1 LVSPHLFAARART
14 HRARDW
20 EDAVVLFRWLLAVAV
35 ALGLVLSP
43 AVAQDY
49 PSRPVKILVG
59 FGPGGLGDIVTRSV
73 AQKLSTQLGQP
84 FVIENMPGAGGIT
97 AAATA
102 ARSQPDGHTLLL
114 VSGQNATAPLVF
126 KSLPFNP
133 STDFRMVSTL
143 SNFDFIIVVDR
154 ASPLRSITDLV
165 AAAKSA
171 PGRFNFGTISSGSL
185 QNLMSHLFVA
195 RADLKVPTVPFRTTG
210 EAIAALLAGQV
221 QAVIETVPGVIGQVQ
236 SGQLRALALS
246 SDQRRPLLPDVPT
259 VTEGGVAGYEVT
271 SWNGFVVP
279 ARTPEGIVMR
289 LNAEIAKVLAQPDV
303 AKRFTELGLVTKP
316 SSPQQMQAIYDAD
329 VERWRVVIERA
340 NLKIEQ

>member
-1 LVSPHLFAARART
+1 MPVT
-14 HRARDW
+14 T
-20 EDAVVLFRWLLAVAV
+20 VMFRCLLAVAF
-35 ALGLVLSP
+35 ALGLGACA

-49 PSRPVKILVG
+49 PSRSVKVLVG

-73 AQKLSTQLGQP
+73 AQRLSAQMGQP

-126 KSLPFNP
+126 KSLPVNP
-133 STDFRMVSTL
+133 STDFRTVSTL

-154 ASPLRSITDLV
+154 ASPLKSITDLV
-165 AAAKSA
+165 TAAKSA

-210 EAIAALLAGQV
+210 EALAALLAGQV
-221 QAVIETVPGVIGQVQ
+221 QAVVETVPGVVGQVQ
-236 SGQLRALALS
+236 SGQLRALGMS
-246 SDQRRPLLPDVPT
+246 SEKRRPLFPEVPT
-259 VTEGGVAGYEVT
+259 VTEGGIAGYEVS

-279 ARTPEGIVMR
+279 ARTPDAIVMR
-289 LNAEIAKVLAQPDV
+289 LNAEVARAIAEPDM
-303 AKRFTELGLVTKP
+303 AKRFAEFGLVPKT
-316 SSPQQMQAIYDAD
+316 STPQEMQAVYNAD
-329 VERWRVVIERA
+329 VERWRGVIERA
-340 NLKIEQ
+340 NLKLEQ

>member
-1 LVSPHLFAARART
+1 
-14 HRARDW
+14 
-20 EDAVVLFRWLLAVAV
+20 VVLFRWLLAVAV
-35 ALGLVLSP
+35 ALGLILSA

-133 STDFRMVSTL
+133 SADFRMVSTL

-154 ASPLRSITDLV
+154 ASPLRSIADLV
-165 AAAKSA
+165 TAAKSA

-289 LNAEIAKVLAQPDV
+289 LNAEVAKVLAQPDM
-303 AKRFTELGLVTKP
+303 AKRFAELGLVTKP
-316 SSPQQMQAIYDAD
+316 SSPQEMQATYDAD
-329 VERWRVVIERA
+329 VERWRGVIERA

>member
-1 LVSPHLFAARART
+1 VVSVP
-14 HRARDW
+14 
-20 EDAVVLFRWLLAVAV
+20 FRCLLAVASG
-35 ALGLVLSP
+35 LGLVAS
-43 AVAQDY
+43 AAIAQDY
-49 PSRPVKILVG
+49 PSRSVKILVG

-73 AQKLSTQLGQP
+73 AQRLSARMGQP

-133 STDFRMVSTL
+133 NTDFRMVATL

-154 ASPLRSITDLV
+154 ASPLRSIGDLV
-165 AAAKSA
+165 TAARSA

-221 QAVIETVPGVIGQVQ
+221 QAVVETVPGVVGQVQ

-246 SDQRRPLLPDVPT
+246 SDKRRPLFPDVPT
-259 VTEGGVAGYEVT
+259 VTESGIAGYEVT

-279 ARTPEGIVMR
+279 ARTPEGVVMR
-289 LNAEIAKVLAQPDV
+289 LNAEIAEVLTQPDL

-316 SSPQQMQAIYDAD
+316 SSPQQMQATYDAD
-329 VERWRVVIERA
+329 VERWRAVIQHA

>member
-1 LVSPHLFAARART
+1 VT
-14 HRARDW
+14 T
-20 EDAVVLFRWLLAVAV
+20 VMFRCLLAVAV
-35 ALGLVLSP
+35 VLGLALSP

-73 AQKLSTQLGQP
+73 AQKLSAQLGQP

-126 KSLPFNP
+126 KSLPFNL
-133 STDFRMVSTL
+133 STDFRMVSTFT
-143 SNFDFIIVVDR
+143 NFDFIIVVDR
-154 ASPLRSITDLV
+154 ASPLRSV
-165 AAAKSA
+165 ADVVTAARSA

-185 QNLMSHLFVA
+185 QNLMSHLFVV

-221 QAVIETVPGVIGQVQ
+221 QAVIETVPGVVGQVQ

-246 SDQRRPLLPDVPT
+246 SDQRRALLPDVPT
-259 VTEGGVAGYEVT
+259 VTESGVAGYEVT
-271 SWNGFVVP
+271 SWNGLVVP
-279 ARTPEGIVMR
+279 ARTSEGIVMR
-289 LNAEIAKVLAQPDV
+289 LNTEIAKALAQPDM
-303 AKRFTELGLVTKP
+303 AKRFAELGLVPKAG
-316 SSPQQMQAIYDAD
+316 SPREMQAIYDAD
-329 VERWRVVIERA
+329 VERWRGVIERA

>member
-1 LVSPHLFAARART
+1 
-14 HRARDW
+14 
-20 EDAVVLFRWLLAVAV
+20 VVLFRWLLAVAV
-35 ALGLVLSP
+35 ALGLILSA

-143 SNFDFIIVVDR
+143 ANFDFIIVVDR
-154 ASPLRSITDLV
+154 ASPLRSIADLV

-289 LNAEIAKVLAQPDV
+289 LNAEVAKVLAQPDM
-303 AKRFTELGLVTKP
+303 AKRFAELGLVAKP
-316 SSPQQMQAIYDAD
+316 SSPQEMQANYDSD
-329 VERWRVVIERA
+329 VERWRGVIERA

>member
-1 LVSPHLFAARART
+1 M
-14 HRARDW
+14 
-20 EDAVVLFRWLLAVAV
+20 FRCLLAVAV
-35 ALGLVLSP
+35 VLGLALSP

-73 AQKLSTQLGQP
+73 AQKLSAQLGQP

-126 KSLPFNP
+126 KSLPFNL
-133 STDFRMVSTL
+133 STDFRMVSTFT
-143 SNFDFIIVVDR
+143 NFDFIIVVDR
-154 ASPLRSITDLV
+154 ASPLRSV
-165 AAAKSA
+165 ADVVTAARSA

-185 QNLMSHLFVA
+185 QNLVSHLFVA
-195 RADLKVPTVPFRTTG
+195 RAGLKVPTVPFRTTG

-221 QAVIETVPGVIGQVQ
+221 QAVIETVPGVVGQVQ

-246 SDQRRPLLPDVPT
+246 SDQRRALLPDVPT
-259 VTEGGVAGYEVT
+259 VTESGVAGYEVT
-271 SWNGFVVP
+271 SWNGLVVP
-279 ARTPEGIVMR
+279 ARTSEGIVMR
-289 LNAEIAKVLAQPDV
+289 LNTEVAKALAQPDM
-303 AKRFTELGLVTKP
+303 AKRFAELGLVPKAG
-316 SSPQQMQAIYDAD
+316 SPQEMQAIYDAD
-329 VERWRVVIERA
+329 VERWRGVIERA

>member
-1 LVSPHLFAARART
+1 
-14 HRARDW
+14 
-20 EDAVVLFRWLLAVAV
+20 VVLFRWLLAVAV
-35 ALGLVLSP
+35 ALGLILSA

-143 SNFDFIIVVDR
+143 ANFDFIIVVDR
-154 ASPLRSITDLV
+154 ASPLRSIADLV

-289 LNAEIAKVLAQPDV
+289 LNAEVAKVLAQPDM
-303 AKRFTELGLVTKP
+303 AKRFAELGLVTKP
-316 SSPQQMQAIYDAD
+316 SSPQEMQATYDAD
-329 VERWRVVIERA
+329 VERWRGVIERA

>member
-1 LVSPHLFAARART
+1 M
-14 HRARDW
+14 
-20 EDAVVLFRWLLAVAV
+20 VLFRWLLAVAV
-35 ALGLVLSP
+35 APGLVMWLVLSP

-84 FVIENMPGAGGIT
+84 FVIENMPSAGGIT

-154 ASPLRSITDLV
+154 ASPLRSISDLV

-316 SSPQQMQAIYDAD
+316 SSPQEMQAIYDAD

>member
-1 LVSPHLFAARART
+1 MTTVM
-14 HRARDW
+14 
-20 EDAVVLFRWLLAVAV
+20 FRCLLAVAV
-35 ALGLVLSP
+35 VLGLALSP

-73 AQKLSTQLGQP
+73 AQKLSAQLGQP

-126 KSLPFNP
+126 KSLPFNL
-133 STDFRMVSTL
+133 STDFRMVSTFT
-143 SNFDFIIVVDR
+143 NFDFIIVVDR
-154 ASPLRSITDLV
+154 ASPLRSV
-165 AAAKSA
+165 ADVVTAARSA

-185 QNLMSHLFVA
+185 QNLVSHLFVA

-221 QAVIETVPGVIGQVQ
+221 QAVIETVPGVVGQVQ

-246 SDQRRPLLPDVPT
+246 SDQRRALLPDVPT
-259 VTEGGVAGYEVT
+259 VTESGVAGYEVT
-271 SWNGFVVP
+271 SWNGLVVP
-279 ARTPEGIVMR
+279 ARTSEGIVMR
-289 LNAEIAKVLAQPDV
+289 LNTEIAKALAQPDM
-303 AKRFTELGLVTKP
+303 AKRFAELGLVPKAG
-316 SSPQQMQAIYDAD
+316 SPQEMQAIYDAD
-329 VERWRVVIERA
+329 VERWRGVIERA

>member
-1 LVSPHLFAARART
+1 
-14 HRARDW
+14 
-20 EDAVVLFRWLLAVAV
+20 VVLFRWLLAVAV
-35 ALGLVLSP
+35 ALGLILSA

-154 ASPLRSITDLV
+154 ASPLRSISDLV

>member
-1 LVSPHLFAARART
+1 MTVMFRRLPAVCFALALVAST
-14 HRARDW
+14 
-20 EDAVVLFRWLLAVAV
+20 
-35 ALGLVLSP
+35 

-73 AQKLSTQLGQP
+73 AQKLAAQMGQP

-133 STDFRMVSTL
+133 SADFRMVSTL

-154 ASPLRSITDLV
+154 ASPLRSIADLV
-165 AAAKSA
+165 MAAKSA

-195 RADLKVPTVPFRTTG
+195 RASLKVPTVPFRTTG
-210 EAIAALLAGQV
+210 EAVAALLAGQV
-221 QAVIETVPGVIGQVQ
+221 QAVIETVPGVVGQVQ

-246 SDQRRPLLPDVPT
+246 SDQRRALLPDVPT
-259 VTEGGVAGYEVT
+259 VTESGIAGYEVT

-279 ARTPEGIVMR
+279 ARTPEAAVAR
-289 LNAEIAKVLAQPDV
+289 LNTEIAKVLAQPDM
-303 AKRFTELGLVTKP
+303 AKRFAELGLVPKP
-316 SSPQQMQAIYDAD
+316 SSPQEMQAIYDAD
-329 VERWRVVIERA
+329 VERWRGVIEHA

>member
-1 LVSPHLFAARART
+1 M
-14 HRARDW
+14 
-20 EDAVVLFRWLLAVAV
+20 FRCLLAVAV
-35 ALGLVLSP
+35 VLGLALSP

-73 AQKLSTQLGQP
+73 AQKLSAQLGQP

-126 KSLPFNP
+126 KSLPFNL
-133 STDFRMVSTL
+133 STDFRMVSTFT
-143 SNFDFIIVVDR
+143 NFDFIIVVDR
-154 ASPLRSITDLV
+154 ASPLRSV
-165 AAAKSA
+165 ADVVTAARSA

-185 QNLMSHLFVA
+185 QNLMSHLFVV

-221 QAVIETVPGVIGQVQ
+221 QAVIETVPGVVGQVQ

-246 SDQRRPLLPDVPT
+246 SDQRRALLPDVPT
-259 VTEGGVAGYEVT
+259 VTESGVAGYEVT
-271 SWNGFVVP
+271 SWNGLVVP

-289 LNAEIAKVLAQPDV
+289 LNTEIAKALAQPDM
-303 AKRFTELGLVTKP
+303 AKRFAELGLVPKAG
-316 SSPQQMQAIYDAD
+316 SPQEMQAIYDAD
-329 VERWRVVIERA
+329 VERWRGVIERA

>member
-1 LVSPHLFAARART
+1 MKLMRRQFLHLAAGAAALPAISRFARAQ
-14 HRARDW
+14 A
-20 EDAVVLFRWLLAVAV
+20 
-35 ALGLVLSP
+35 
-43 AVAQDY
+43 Y
-49 PSRPVKILVG
+49 PSRPVRLVVG
-59 FGPGGLGDIVTRSV
+59 YAAGGGTDIAARLIG
-73 AQKLSTQLGQP
+73 QLLSERLGQQ
-84 FVIENMPGAGGIT
+84 FVIENRPGA
-97 AAATA
+97 ATNIA
-102 ARSQPDGHTLLL
+102 TEAVVRAPPDGHTLLL

-143 SNFDFIIVVDR
+143 SSFDFIIVVDR
-154 ASPLRSITDLV
+154 ASPLKSIADLV
-165 AAAKSA
+165 AGAKSA

-221 QAVIETVPGVIGQVQ
+221 QAVVETVPGVVGQVQ

-246 SDQRRPLLPDVPT
+246 SDKRRALLPDVPT
-259 VTEGGVAGYEVT
+259 VTESGIAGYEVT

-279 ARTPEGIVMR
+279 ARTPEGVIMR
-289 LNAEIAKVLAQPDV
+289 LNAEIAKALAQPDM

-316 SSPQQMQAIYDAD
+316 SSPQEMQAIYDAD
-329 VERWRVVIERA
+329 VERWRGVIERA
-340 NLKIEQ
+340 NLKLEQ

>member
-1 LVSPHLFAARART
+1 
-14 HRARDW
+14 
-20 EDAVVLFRWLLAVAV
+20 VVLFRWLLAVAV

-143 SNFDFIIVVDR
+143 SSFDFIIVVDR
-154 ASPLRSITDLV
+154 ASPLRSISDLV

-289 LNAEIAKVLAQPDV
+289 LNAEIAKVLTRPDV
-303 AKRFTELGLVTKP
+303 AKRFAELGLVTKP
-316 SSPQQMQAIYDAD
+316 SSPQEMQATYDAD
-329 VERWRVVIERA
+329 VERWRGVIERA

>member
-1 LVSPHLFAARART
+1 M
-14 HRARDW
+14 
-20 EDAVVLFRWLLAVAV
+20 VLFRWLLAVPV

-154 ASPLRSITDLV
+154 ASPLRSIADLV

-289 LNAEIAKVLAQPDV
+289 LNAEIAKVLAQPDM
-303 AKRFTELGLVTKP
+303 AKRFAELGLVTKP
-316 SSPQQMQAIYDAD
+316 SSPQEMQATYDAD
-329 VERWRVVIERA
+329 VERWRGVIERA

>member
-1 LVSPHLFAARART
+1 M
-14 HRARDW
+14 
-20 EDAVVLFRWLLAVAV
+20 FRCLLAVAV
-35 ALGLVLSP
+35 VLGLALSP

-73 AQKLSTQLGQP
+73 AQKLSAQLGQP

-126 KSLPFNP
+126 KSLPFNL
-133 STDFRMVSTL
+133 STDFRMVSTFT
-143 SNFDFIIVVDR
+143 NFDFIIVVDR
-154 ASPLRSITDLV
+154 ASPLRSV
-165 AAAKSA
+165 ADVVTAARSA

-185 QNLMSHLFVA
+185 QNLMSHLFAA

-221 QAVIETVPGVIGQVQ
+221 QAVIETVPGVVGQVQ

-246 SDQRRPLLPDVPT
+246 SDQRRALLPDVPT
-259 VTEGGVAGYEVT
+259 VTESGVAGYEVT
-271 SWNGFVVP
+271 SWNGLVVP

-289 LNAEIAKVLAQPDV
+289 LNTEIAKALAQPDM
-303 AKRFTELGLVTKP
+303 AKRFAELGLVPKAG
-316 SSPQQMQAIYDAD
+316 SPQEMQAIYDAD
-329 VERWRVVIERA
+329 VERWRGVIERA

>member
-1 LVSPHLFAARART
+1 MTTVM
-14 HRARDW
+14 
-20 EDAVVLFRWLLAVAV
+20 FRCLLAVAV
-35 ALGLVLSP
+35 VLGLALSP

-73 AQKLSTQLGQP
+73 AQKLSAQLGQP

-126 KSLPFNP
+126 KSLPFNL
-133 STDFRMVSTL
+133 STDFRMVSTFT
-143 SNFDFIIVVDR
+143 NFDFIIVVDR
-154 ASPLRSITDLV
+154 ASPLRSV
-165 AAAKSA
+165 ADVVTAARSA

-221 QAVIETVPGVIGQVQ
+221 QAVIETVPGVVGQVQ

-246 SDQRRPLLPDVPT
+246 SDQRRALLPDVPT
-259 VTEGGVAGYEVT
+259 VTESGVAGYEVT
-271 SWNGFVVP
+271 SWNGLVVP
-279 ARTPEGIVMR
+279 ARTSEGIVMR
-289 LNAEIAKVLAQPDV
+289 LNTEIAKALAQPDM
-303 AKRFTELGLVTKP
+303 AKRFAELGLVPKAG
-316 SSPQQMQAIYDAD
+316 SPQEMQAIYDAD
-329 VERWRVVIERA
+329 VERWRGVIERA

>member
-1 LVSPHLFAARART
+1 
-14 HRARDW
+14 
-20 EDAVVLFRWLLAVAV
+20 VVLFRWLLAVAV
-35 ALGLVLSP
+35 ALGLALSP

>member
-1 LVSPHLFAARART
+1 MTTVI
-14 HRARDW
+14 
-20 EDAVVLFRWLLAVAV
+20 FRCLLAVAL
-35 ALGLVLSP
+35 ALGLAGSA

-73 AQKLSTQLGQP
+73 AQKLSAQMGQP

-133 STDFRMVSTL
+133 STDFRTVSTL

-154 ASPLRSITDLV
+154 TSPLRSIADLV
-165 AAAKSA
+165 TAARSA

-195 RADLKVPTVPFRTTG
+195 RAGLTVPTVPFRTTG

-221 QAVIETVPGVIGQVQ
+221 QAVVETVPGVVGQVQ

-246 SDQRRPLLPDVPT
+246 SDKRRPLLPDVPT
-259 VTEGGVAGYEVT
+259 VTESGIVGYEVT

-289 LNAEIAKVLAQPDV
+289 LNAEIDKALAEPDI
-303 AKRFTELGLVTKP
+303 AKRFVELGLVTKP
-316 SSPQQMQAIYDAD
+316 SSPQAMQAIYDAD
-329 VERWRVVIERA
+329 VERWRGVIEHA
-340 NLKIEQ
+340 NLKLEQ

>member
-1 LVSPHLFAARART
+1 
-14 HRARDW
+14 
-20 EDAVVLFRWLLAVAV
+20 
-35 ALGLVLSP
+35 
-43 AVAQDY
+43 
-49 PSRPVKILVG
+49 
-59 FGPGGLGDIVTRSV
+59 
-73 AQKLSTQLGQP
+73 
-84 FVIENMPGAGGIT
+84 
-97 AAATA
+97 
-102 ARSQPDGHTLLL
+102 
-114 VSGQNATAPLVF
+114 
-126 KSLPFNP
+126 
-133 STDFRMVSTL
+133 
-143 SNFDFIIVVDR
+143 
-154 ASPLRSITDLV
+154 
-165 AAAKSA
+165 
-171 PGRFNFGTISSGSL
+171 
-185 QNLMSHLFVA
+185 MSHLFVA

>member
-1 LVSPHLFAARART
+1 MTAMMVRCL
-14 HRARDW
+14 
-20 EDAVVLFRWLLAVAV
+20 VAV
-35 ALGLVLSP
+35 AFAWGPAASS

-59 FGPGGLGDIVTRSV
+59 FGPGGLGDIVTRAV
-73 AQKLSTQLGQP
+73 AQKLSVQMGQP
-84 FVIENMPGAGGIT
+84 FFVENMPGAGGIA

-102 ARSQPDGHTLLL
+102 ARSQPDGHTVLL

-133 STDFRMVSTL
+133 STDFRAVSTL
-143 SNFDFIIVVDR
+143 ANFDFIIVVNK
-154 ASPLRSITDLV
+154 ASPLRSIAELV
-165 AAAKSA
+165 AQARSD
-171 PGRFNFGTISSGSL
+171 PDRFNFGTISSGSL

-210 EAIAALLAGQV
+210 EAIAALLTGQV
-221 QAVIETVPGVIGQVQ
+221 QAVVEIVPGVVGQVQ
-236 SGQLRALALS
+236 SGQLRPLALS
-246 SDQRRPLLPDVPT
+246 SDKRRALLPDVPT
-259 VTEGGVAGYEVT
+259 VTESGIPGYEVT

-289 LNAEIAKVLAQPDV
+289 LNIEIAKVLAQPEI
-303 AKRFTELGLVTKP
+303 AKRFVELGLVTKP
-316 SSPQQMQAIYDAD
+316 SSPQEMQAIYDAD
-329 VERWRVVIERA
+329 VERWRGVIEHA